1 MRLRLRKADLHEL
14 AKLYR
19 LGAAD
24 DRRKSEEHA
33 YISTQIALIESAKS
47 KAERAEKIENL
58 AAMSEHFILMGT
70 RPFDGGP
77 PSLLVVGG
85 SDAKDGSSF
94 VTQKAKRA

>member
-1 MRLRLRKADLHEL
+1 MRLRLRKSDLYEL

-33 YISTQIALIESAKS
+33 YISAQVGLIESAKAKS
-47 KAERAEKIENL
+47 ERADKIEKL

-85 SDAKDGSSF
+85 SDAKDGSVF
-94 VTQKAKRA
+94 ATKKVKRG